1 MANCAELKR
10 MLEDLEIRLSTS
22 SNSLREDLKE
32 LDKSD
37 GVLNWA
43 RLNLSVIFL
52 NNRVKKL
59 KRQID
64 DINERLRHF
73 GC

>member
-32 LDKSD
+32 LDESD

>member
-32 LDKSD
+32 LDESD

-43 RLNLSVIFL
+43 RLNLSIIFL

-59 KRQID
+59 RRQID
-64 DINERLRHF
+64 DINDRLRHF